1 MFGDIAEDFRQYM
14 DAVNMT
20 EIREQW
26 DKYQSPAARRLSGVT
41 IEDANGSRKV
51 DLSTKDGV
59 HAFVQ
64 DAFASVLDLTEDGLD
79 KLATLKSDWEI
90 PTKGEA
96 IEKLVGYM
104 PNFAEWASESHDA
117 IRELMGE
124 LKEAETFDEATQVLE
139 DAAEAYCTDEKF
151 EAPEKKQ
158 STCEGPRVRLEF
170 VPKKCVVVDHELE
183 CLPAKLVLK
192 KRAGRCIMKHLS
204 PAKYKH
210 KECKLEKKW
219 GKDEEKLYGGD
230 SYMAGHVSDQVSD
243 ALGGVSRTQ

>member
-59 HAFVQ
+59 H
-64 DAFASVLDLTEDGLD
+64 
-79 KLATLKSDWEI
+79 
-90 PTKGEA
+90 
-96 IEKLVGYM
+96 
-104 PNFAEWASESHDA
+104 
-117 IRELMGE
+117 
-124 LKEAETFDEATQVLE
+124 
-139 DAAEAYCTDEKF
+139 
-151 EAPEKKQ
+151 APEKKQ